1 MTNKNIP
8 LKEKNNTCQIW
19 VTITLSWLLS
29 SKCYFKKSC
38 KQKQSPNV
46 HKHPPKANTW
56 VILLI
61 KIINETKIDASD
73 SNWIRTHNHLIPK
86 RTLNH
91 LAKLAIVC

>member
-1 MTNKNIP
+1 MSDHYFVI
-8 LKEKNNTCQIW
+8 
-19 VTITLSWLLS
+19 LLS

-86 RTLNH
+86 RTLDH